1 LGIGHWAWGIT
12 HYSLLITYYSLLIT
26 YYLLLSCP
34 PHPPHLPMP
43 KIRVL
48 VVDDAVV
55 VRSRVSKILSS
66 DPELEVVGVAANGR
80 IALAKI
86 PRLNPDV
93 IVLDI
98 EMPEMDGLETL
109 AVIREIYPQLRV
121 IMFSTSTRTGA
132 IATLEAL
139 SLGASDYVTKPSK
152 LGSVEA
158 SDQHIREELI
168 PKIKVFGRGN
178 TLFSPATTISEPVF
192 PAVHNRRE
200 QVDIVA
206 IGVSTGG
213 PNALAKILPALP
225 ADLGVP
231 ILIVQHMPPMFTKLL
246 AERLNS
252 QCQIS
257 VYEAVSQAILKP
269 GQAWIAP
276 GDFHMIVHRQEDVV
290 KLITHQAPPE
300 NSCRPSVDVL
310 LRSVAEVYNKRA
322 IAVILTGMG
331 QDGLH
336 GCKCIREAG
345 GQVLAQDKASSVV
358 WGMPSVV
365 VNAGLADKIL
375 PLDQMADEIIQRIR
389 YSQVPSSGL

>member
-1 LGIGHWAWGIT
+1 
-12 HYSLLITYYSLLIT
+12 
-26 YYLLLSCP
+26 
-34 PHPPHLPMP
+34 MP

-86 PRLNPDV
+86 PHVNPDV
-93 IVLDI
+93 VILDV
-98 EMPEMDGLETL
+98 EMPEMNGLQTL
-109 AVIREIYPQLRV
+109 AAIREIYPHLAV

-139 SLGASDYVTKPSK
+139 SLGASDYATKPSN

-158 SDQHIREELI
+158 TNQRIREDLI
-168 PKIKVFGRGN
+168 PKIKVFGARI
-178 TLFSPATTISEPVF
+178 TPLATPTTITHAPV
-192 PAVHNRRE
+192 PPLRTKTKS
-200 QVDIVA
+200 VDVVA

-213 PNALAKILPALP
+213 PNALATVLEEFP
-225 ADLGVP
+225 ADFSVP

-246 AERLNS
+246 AERLS
-252 QCQIS
+252 SKCQIR
-257 VYEAVSQAILKP
+257 VDEAMPGVVLEP

-276 GDFHMIVHRQEDVV
+276 GDFHLVV
-290 KLITHQAPPE
+290 QRDKAVVRLATHQAPPE

-310 LRSVAEVYNKRA
+310 LRSVAQVYGA
-322 IAVILTGMG
+322 GTIAVILTGMG

-336 GCKCIREAG
+336 GCQCIREVG

-358 WGMPSVV
+358 WGMPGFV
-365 VNAGLADKIL
+365 VNAGLADRVV
-375 PLDQMADEIIQRIR
+375 PLEQMAGEIMRRIR
-389 YSQVPSSGL
+389 PHRVSI

>member
-1 LGIGHWAWGIT
+1 
-12 HYSLLITYYSLLIT
+12 
-26 YYLLLSCP
+26 
-34 PHPPHLPMP
+34 MP

-55 VRSRVSKILSS
+55 VRSRISKILSI

-86 PRLNPDV
+86 PQVNPDV
-93 IVLDI
+93 VILDI
-98 EMPEMDGLETL
+98 EMPEMDGLQTL
-109 AVIREIYPQLRV
+109 CAIRQIYPHLPV

-139 SLGASDYVTKPSK
+139 SLGASDYATKPSN

-158 SDQHIREELI
+158 INQHIQTDLI
-168 PKIKVFGRGN
+168 PKIKVFGAGT
-178 TLFSPATTISEPVF
+178 TLFPTLSTVAHPVVF
-192 PAVHNRRE
+192 PLNTNPK
-200 QVDIVA
+200 QVEVVA

-213 PNALAKILPALP
+213 PNALTALLTELP
-225 ADLGVP
+225 ADLSVP

-246 AERLNS
+246 AERLS
-252 QCQIS
+252 SKCQIP
-257 VYEAVSQAILKP
+257 VNEAIPGVVLEP

-276 GDFHMIVHRQEDVV
+276 GDFHLVVQRDKDVV
-290 KLITHQAPPE
+290 RLATHQAPSE

-310 LRSVAEVYNKRA
+310 FRSVAEVYGAGA

-331 QDGLH
+331 KDGLH
-336 GCKCIREAG
+336 GCQCIREVG

-358 WGMPSVV
+358 WGMPSFV
-365 VNAGLADKIL
+365 VNAGLANQIVT
-375 PLDQMADEIIQRIR
+375 LDQMASEIMRRIGG
-389 YSQVPSSGL
+389 SQIPISGL